1 MQRCPKGFGDT
12 HLRFH
17 LLGQTSI
24 FVRQGA
30 SVRRRSR
37 WRGSN
42 GASGALNVD
51 GSSTTNSERCSTI
64 LPAPNLFLTRVH
76 IQCVCHSVH
85 RLLHQSKW
93 HPYIN
98 PESDQTHHEDFV
110 CKGMHLHLAGIK
122 KKCKIHIDQMS
133 DVNGIVPRN
142 VQLVII
148 GHSPHPH
155 AKSHRSSL
163 THAAPPTAATS
174 SLHPC

>member
-1 MQRCPKGFGDT
+1 
-12 HLRFH
+12 
-17 LLGQTSI
+17 
-24 FVRQGA
+24 
-30 SVRRRSR
+30 VRRRSK
-37 WRGSN
+37 WSGSN

-51 GSSTTNSERCSTI
+51 GSPTMNSERCSTI
-64 LPAPNLFLTRVH
+64 LPAQNLFLTRVH

-85 RLLHQSKW
+85 RLFHQSKW
-93 HPYIN
+93 TMVPPAEERKSRRKRRVNCTPISILSPTRPITKILSVRGCIYTWRV
-98 PESDQTHHEDFV
+98 SR
-110 CKGMHLHLAGIK
+110 
-122 KKCKIHIDQMS
+122 KKCKIHIDQIS
-133 DVNGIVPRN
+133 DVNGIAPRN